1 MMEGR
6 RGKSEGKGETA
17 KGRKKR
23 GDSGARQN
31 AKKQVTVG
39 RESTQEER

>member
-6 RGKSEGKGETA
+6 RGKSEGKRRDS
-17 KGRKKR
+17 KRQKKR